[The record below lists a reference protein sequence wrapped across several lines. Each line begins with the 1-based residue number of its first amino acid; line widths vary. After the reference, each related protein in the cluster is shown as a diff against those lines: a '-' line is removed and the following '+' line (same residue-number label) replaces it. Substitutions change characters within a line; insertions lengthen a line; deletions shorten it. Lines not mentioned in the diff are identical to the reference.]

1 MLVFSERL
9 LVVPESWHVAP
20 YSDIRPVLL
29 NLMWINSLVIEDLL
43 ITRPPFWTI
52 HPVFCNNV
60 VLRNTTVDTVG
71 YGKVTSNAC
80 RCS

>member
-1 MLVFSERL
+1 
-9 LVVPESWHVAP
+9 
-20 YSDIRPVLL
+20 
-29 NLMWINSLVIEDLL
+29 MWINGLVIEDLL

-71 YGKVTSNAC
+71 YGKVTSNNAC